1 MGGSVCRSSQ
11 RPEALNSLLELG
23 LQAVVG
29 CLTWLWET
37 NVNSLQEQRM
47 FLTPEPFPQSLI
59 HVIVYNDNSSIFL
72 CDTSLHGINVW
83 AVWPFSGGL
92 NYLELFGHHETWGCP
107 YYCANPWVHVPRK
120 KIRKNTNEGYQDIY
134 EGTGETVQRLRALVA
149 LGEVLGLVSSTHIGL
164 VSICNSNSKRSGT
177 SSLKSVYTVKNQS
190 CWCQA
195 LEWWELI
202 RYWMCRCWD
211 FKHKLKHLKQ
221 LVTKLSTDMPP

>member
-1 MGGSVCRSSQ
+1 MFGQSDHSVEGWIILNFLVTMKHEAARITVQIHEYTS
-11 RPEALNSLLELG
+11 PEWLEKIQMKVQMLL
-23 LQAVVG
+23 
-29 CLTWLWET
+29 C
-37 NVNSLQEQRM
+37 
-47 FLTPEPFPQSLI
+47 
-59 HVIVYNDNSSIFL
+59 
-72 CDTSLHGINVW
+72 
-83 AVWPFSGGL
+83 
-92 NYLELFGHHETWGCP
+92 
-107 YYCANPWVHVPRK
+107 
-120 KIRKNTNEGYQDIY
+120 YQDIY

-221 LVTKLSTDMPP
+221 LVTRLSTDMPHNTSH